1 VKHERQ
7 AGVKPGPARGQLR
20 KEGNEMQEIDYKD
33 QIVRD
38 EELPIDRAA
47 LLTAVSMAV
56 DRLNKGEIKRIV
68 IYRREG
74 KTKIDQ
80 IFY

>member
-1 VKHERQ
+1 
-7 AGVKPGPARGQLR
+7 
-20 KEGNEMQEIDYKD
+20 MQEIDYKD

-74 KTKIDQ
+74 KTKVDQ

>member
-1 VKHERQ
+1 
-7 AGVKPGPARGQLR
+7 
-20 KEGNEMQEIDYKD
+20 MQEINHKD

-74 KTKIDQ
+74 KTKVDQ